1 MNETHATPVNGTLS
15 TNDKQATFQQHNS
28 NINLART
35 LLVGRQQGHPV
46 QCKVSHQKSTK
57 VLRP

>member
-28 NINLART
+28 NINLASYWDTVGWATGRT
-35 LLVGRQQGHPV
+35 SRAM
-46 QCKVSHQKSTK
+46 
-57 VLRP
+57 